1 MPITIRPQRLTKPE
15 YPRPHDAPMTTLLND
30 ALPPWM
36 LLLRQWLKNPRRTAA
51 IAPSGPELAIA
62 MVAQLPPAAR
72 RVIELGGGTGALTQ
86 ALLAH
91 GIAAEDLLI
100 VELNDAMHARLK
112 RRFPQARNVHGDA
125 RQLRGIAEAQGFA
138 GDDAADAIVSGLGV
152 LSMDRELQREIYGA
166 AFDCLRADGRLIQFT
181 YGPQPPLADEVAR
194 ELGLEA
200 MRGAFVLRNVPP
212 ATVYVYR
219 RKGTAAA

>member
-1 MPITIRPQRLTKPE
+1 MMGG
-15 YPRPHDAPMTTLLND
+15 MTTLLSD

-36 LLLRQWLKNPRRTAA
+36 LMLRQWLKHPRRTAA
-51 IAPSGPELAIA
+51 IAPSGPELATA
-62 MVAQLPPAAR
+62 MAAELPTGAR
-72 RVIELGGGTGALTQ
+72 RVIELGGGTGALTK

-91 GIAAEDLLI
+91 GIAAADLLI
-100 VELNDAMHARLK
+100 VELNDAMHARLQ

-125 RQLRGIAEAQGFA
+125 RQLREIALAQGFV

-152 LSMDRELQREIYGA
+152 LSMPRELQRDIYAA

-194 ELGLEA
+194 ELGLQA
-200 MRGAFVLRNVPP
+200 TRGAFVLRNVPP

-219 RKGTAAA
+219 RAEAANA